1 MAASLPSS
9 AHRSNARLGIV
20 RRPEPP
26 SARRSALYSAVVP
39 LSPLLLACLAATWLI
54 WGSTY
59 LAIKFALASFPP
71 FYQMGSRFL
80 IAGALLFVWLWLR
93 GRALPTLIE
102 WRNALILG
110 TLLLVSGMG
119 FTAYSEQT
127 VASGL
132 IVAYIAII
140 PIIVTAMN
148 LPFGIKPSRLELCG
162 MLIGVVGVLLLVRG
176 EAFAAS
182 PRGLAAITI
191 ACLSWSLG
199 SVLSP
204 RLPLARGPMGFASE
218 MLCGSVLLLV
228 VAAALGERPEWPPQ
242 PLAAWSWVYLIVFGS
257 LLAFN
262 AYMVLLGNVSA
273 ALAASYTFVNPVI
286 ALALGVWL
294 GGETVTAFE
303 WLAAA
308 VITAGVVLLVIGR
321 KPAKAEI
328 TIRAR

>member
-1 MAASLPSS
+1 M
-9 AHRSNARLGIV
+9 
-20 RRPEPP
+20 
-26 SARRSALYSAVVP
+26 P
-39 LSPLLLACLAATWLI
+39 LSPLVLACLAATWLI

-80 IAGALLFVWLWLR
+80 VAGLLLLCWLKFR

-102 WRNALILG
+102 WRNALIIG

-162 MLIGVVGVLLLVRG
+162 MLIGVAGVLMLVRG
-176 EAFAAS
+176 EAFTAS
-182 PRGLAAITI
+182 PAGLAAITI
-191 ACLSWSLG
+191 ACVSWSLG

-204 RLPLARGPMGFASE
+204 RLPLARGAMGFRTRSRSGSRATACGAS
-218 MLCGSVLLLV
+218 
-228 VAAALGERPEWPPQ
+228 R
-242 PLAAWSWVYLIVFGS
+242 
-257 LLAFN
+257 
-262 AYMVLLGNVSA
+262 
-273 ALAASYTFVNPVI
+273 
-286 ALALGVWL
+286 
-294 GGETVTAFE
+294 
-303 WLAAA
+303 
-308 VITAGVVLLVIGR
+308 
-321 KPAKAEI
+321 
-328 TIRAR
+328 